1 MSVILS
7 LRARRKPAAPPAP
20 PVADTVLK
28 LAVLLQAGVTPDRA
42 WEHLADTGDVAARR
56 IHERR
61 RSGTALTEAISET
74 EAGTGTG
81 AGAWRDVG
89 AAWEVATVVGAPLAP
104 SLRGLAGALRDAQEA
119 ADEVRVALA
128 EPTGTARLIG
138 WLPLL
143 GVVLGLLLGFDT
155 IGILTTHPLGIACLV
170 AGVVLVLI
178 ARRWTAALARRAR
191 PPGGIPG
198 LDGELLSIALS
209 GGVSIDRAMSLVAA
223 ACGAT
228 PAPATV
234 SLLELSGRAGVPAV
248 ELLRAAAAL
257 ARHQARVDARLRAAK
272 LATRLLVPLG
282 VCTLPAFL
290 LLGVGPMFLSVLS
303 SSALRL

>member
-61 RSGTALTEAISET
+61 RSGTALTEAISE
-74 EAGTGTG
+74 TGTG

-155 IGILTTHPLGIACLV
+155 IGILTTHPLGIACLI
-170 AGVVLVLI
+170 AGVILVLI

-191 PPGGIPG
+191 PPDGIPG

>member
-7 LRARRKPAAPPAP
+7 LRARRKPAAPPAL

-74 EAGTGTG
+74 GTGAG

-155 IGILTTHPLGIACLV
+155 IGILTTHPLGISCLI
-170 AGVVLVLI
+170 AGVILVLI

-198 LDGELLSIALS
+198 LDGEPLSIALS